1 MTGRSLRTSPLG
13 IERAKRALLR
23 KSLTQKA
30 IANELA
36 IASWSTVSKF
46 FNGKPVDRL
55 LFMEIC
61 RALDLDWQDVIE
73 QPELD
78 ESEPDAFA
86 DSSSD
91 PAPAPAQSTK
101 SPNHLAQLQTAPLL
115 AAVQEQSAIARDAL
129 TPRILQRI
137 PRQVV
142 RQVYLPA
149 IARGIGGLER
159 LIAIVAP
166 AGYGKSTIL
175 GDLYDELVA
184 AQTPWVGLALCSSL
198 SLSTHSLSAI
208 AYPTAAMGQPP
219 TADWFRQ
226 SLGNALCGDDR
237 SVVAVAADLCQ
248 AYGRGV
254 LLLDTLDLILNRE
267 RSLHLRDTIR
277 DLLSVGVTV
286 VLTCR
291 DREYTDY
298 LEPTRERLAGLS
310 HALNRYTVPNFNT
323 DEIRQ
328 AATVFFQ
335 TLEPNSGSDRGTI
348 FAENI
353 LNLSADSRSLREII
367 ENPLLLALLCDL
379 FAEAGN
385 VPADL
390 TVSKLYQRYWHEKVA
405 DTRRDRP
412 DARLLAMEKETICLA
427 IAQCLFNV
435 SRDRLCESLYRD
447 DLDLEFTSL
456 RIDAYDDLL
465 SDGVLTLLPS
475 RTVHFFHQTLLEY
488 AIAYWLTRHSAQS
501 QRQQLFD
508 EFNQSDSLQS
518 AYWLPVLRQLL
529 TIVDDEPAFE
539 AWIHQLNRQNLGVFS
554 AICYAAASRDRPDAL
569 RSLLPDA
576 LEQGEIYQRHLRQAL
591 QSASRAMVESTW
603 DIFLTLLAE
612 SEHRAAGNTVQL
624 MGSLLAEWWRSL
636 HHQLAPTLSTIA
648 QRPVSEHALFS
659 GWFLQ
664 DCLPLIAEQPDPAI
678 LTILRQF
685 LLIFGHRT
693 SAAIVD
699 LHNHPRVAKSD
710 RYDLLRY
717 FMTAGIPKHE
727 RIERSFVQFLTE
739 VLPQY
744 ADDPQF
750 PLGTTWTTILDCPL
764 GDRWEIAQA
773 KAIGR
778 WAGSNPLMFE
788 SLMRRL
794 LLDDA
799 IPVQRHLIAVNE
811 SLRHGAADTFIRL
824 LPTLPQADC
833 SETSW
838 QRFSKAVSPQ
848 AVAMLTTEQQEQ
860 LAQWL
865 APIATEHIEAIAS
878 LLDDLSDTSET
889 ARSNL
894 QATYHHLPE
903 PQRSQIWAALLRFQ
917 PIEIHP
923 PITDIDKSA
932 QTFVVNTYRDQA
944 PTSDA
949 ALSQLLTIARSHHK
963 KIAVIA
969 STDLDRISNGA
980 IKPNDLMPLLSSLFP
995 GVRSNALEALIRL
1008 CNHDAAAVSAS
1019 ALTSIGQQ
1027 LAEDDN
1033 STVVRLLCTLIKTWV
1048 RQHAAL
1054 PDGVLR
1060 AIATVPERMTAVQQF
1075 DGGTARAFLDAL
1087 KAIAQAEPEHLD
1099 VGLLSKLAR
1108 QFLLSIPFTKVRNG
1122 EAEMIDLCCAMNRLE
1137 PMFLAIVVQQDVSPL
1152 ADKNWVSNLAA
1163 VIKSIDR
1170 TEGRTSPLFD
1180 QILHN
1185 ANNRAIVEP
1194 LIIEIKTS

>member
-1 MTGRSLRTSPLG
+1 MAGRSLRTSPLG

-61 RALDLDWQDVIE
+61 RALDLDWQDVIK

-78 ESEPDAFA
+78 ESEPG
-86 DSSSD
+86 
-91 PAPAPAQSTK
+91 PAPEPSIEPPTHPTK
-101 SPNHLAQLQTAPLL
+101 SQTALL
-115 AAVQEQSAIARDAL
+115 LTTVQEQSAIARDAL

-142 RQVYLPA
+142 QQVYLPA

-184 AQTPWVGLALCSSL
+184 KETAWVGLVLCSSL
-198 SLSTHSLSAI
+198 SLPTYSLSAI
-208 AYPTAAMGQPP
+208 AYPPAVMGQPP
-219 TADWFRQ
+219 TAEEFRQ
-226 SLGNALCGDDR
+226 RMGNALCGDDR
-237 SVVAVAADLCQ
+237 SVVDIAAELCQ
-248 AYGRGV
+248 AHGRGV

-267 RSLHLRDTIR
+267 RSLCLRDTIR
-277 DLLSVGVTV
+277 ELLSVGVTV
-286 VLTCR
+286 VVTCR
-291 DREYTDY
+291 DREYADY

-323 DEIRQ
+323 DEIRR
-328 AATVFFQ
+328 AATAFFQ
-335 TLEPNSGSDRGTI
+335 TLEPHSGCDRGTA

-390 TVSKLYQRYWHEKVA
+390 TVSKLYQRYWQEKVA
-405 DTRRDRP
+405 ATRRDRP
-412 DARLLAMEKETICLA
+412 DARLLAIEKETICLA

-447 DLDLEFTSL
+447 DLDLEFTPL

-475 RTVHFFHQTLLEY
+475 CTVHFFHQTLLEY

-508 EFNQSDSLQS
+508 ELNQSDRLQS
-518 AYWLPVLRQLL
+518 AYWLPILRQLL
-529 TIVDDEPAFE
+529 TIVEDDPAFE
-539 AWIHQLNRQNLGVFS
+539 AWINQLNRQNLGVFS

-576 LEQGEIYQRHLRQAL
+576 LEQGEAYQRHLRQAL
-591 QSASRAMVESTW
+591 HSASRAIVESTW

-636 HHQLAPTLSTIA
+636 QHQLAPTLATIA
-648 QRPVSEHALFS
+648 QRPASEHAMFS

-664 DCLPLIAEQPDPAI
+664 SCLTLIAEQPDPDI

-693 SAAIVD
+693 TAAIVD
-699 LHNHPRVAKSD
+699 LHCHPQVTTSD

-717 FMTAGIPKHE
+717 FMVAGIPKHE
-727 RIERSFVQFLTE
+727 SIERSLVQFLTE
-739 VLPQY
+739 LLPQC
-744 ADDPQF
+744 AGDPQC
-750 PLGTTWTTILDCPL
+750 PLGVTWQDMLDCPL

-778 WAGSNPLMFE
+778 WAGANPSMFAL
-788 SLMRRL
+788 LMRRL
-794 LLDDA
+794 LLDEA
-799 IPVQRHLIAVNE
+799 IPVQRYLIAVNE
-811 SLRHGAADTFIRL
+811 SLLNGAATTLIRL
-824 LPTLPQADC
+824 LPTLPKLDC
-833 SETSW
+833 SEISW
-838 QRFSKAVSPQ
+838 QRFSKAVSRQ

-865 APIATEHIEAIAS
+865 ASIATEHIEAIAP
-878 LLDDLSDTSET
+878 LLDDLSDASET
-889 ARSNL
+889 ARSSL
-894 QATYHHLPE
+894 QANYHHLPE

-917 PIEIHP
+917 AIETHP
-923 PITDIDKSA
+923 PITQIDKSA
-932 QTFVVNTYRDQA
+932 QKFVVNAYRDQA
-944 PTSDA
+944 ATSAA
-949 ALSQLLTIARSHHK
+949 ALSRLLDIARSCHK

-969 STDLDRISNGA
+969 STDLDRISNGS
-980 IKPNDLMPLLSSLFP
+980 IQPSDLMPLLSSIFP

-1008 CNHDAAAVSAS
+1008 SDQDADAIPESVLAA
-1019 ALTSIGQQ
+1019 ICQR

-1033 STVVRLLCTLIKTWV
+1033 STVVRLLCTLIKNWV
-1048 RQHAAL
+1048 RQHNVL
-1054 PDGVLR
+1054 PDGILM
-1060 AIATVPERMTAVQQF
+1060 AITTVPERMTVVNQF
-1075 DGGTARAFLDAL
+1075 DGGTARALLDVL
-1087 KAIAQAEPEHLD
+1087 KAIAQAEPENLD
-1099 VGLLSKLAR
+1099 IELLSKLSR
-1108 QFLLSIPFTKVRNG
+1108 QFLLSVPLTKVRNG
-1122 EAEMIDLCCAMNRLE
+1122 EAETIDLYCAMNRLE
-1137 PMFLAIVVQQDVSPL
+1137 PRFLSTVVQQDMPQL
-1152 ADKNWVSNLAA
+1152 ADKQWVSNLAA

-1170 TEGRTSPLFD
+1170 IEGRTSLLFD
-1180 QILHN
+1180 QMLQSSN
-1185 ANNRAIVEP
+1185 DVAIVEP
-1194 LIIEIKTS
+1194 LLVEIKTS